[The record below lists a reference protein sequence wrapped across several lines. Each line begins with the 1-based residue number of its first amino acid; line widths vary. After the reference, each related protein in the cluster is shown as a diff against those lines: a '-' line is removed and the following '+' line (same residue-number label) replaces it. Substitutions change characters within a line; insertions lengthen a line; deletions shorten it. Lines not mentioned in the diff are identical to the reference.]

1 MASSNELDIL
11 RRALGEP
18 PPGAEQ
24 RASARARLDTAI
36 DTELRAGRPRSS
48 SRRLRAIAATAA
60 ALTVIAAVAWVV
72 VWSDEPASAL
82 EALARSARQV
92 DPMEVPPGAFAYTR
106 SEHVALVGGPGDQ
119 FPGIDDEEVAYLL
132 PTTREA
138 WIRADGFVQLATTT
152 HPPFF
157 FDPRVE
163 AAYYQAGHDRIDGI
177 GETVT
182 SVFGE
187 VEDPFAGVQWPTD
200 REELAGVLEEWV
212 HLGPGEPPR
221 EVQLLQL
228 VAAILRERILEPDIR
243 AALIEVLATLDLQV
257 TVADNLV
264 TVTVDYEQRFSLRYS
279 VSFDDEANLSSES
292 TRLLDTTDEPHIPAG
307 TVISRATYTP
317 PIIVPDLQPPD

>member
-18 PPGAEQ
+18 LPGAEQ
-24 RASARARLDTAI
+24 RASARTRLDAVI
-36 DTELRAGRPRSS
+36 NVELSAGRHPG
-48 SRRLRAIAATAA
+48 RRQRLTMIAVAA
-60 ALTVIAAVAWVV
+60 ALTVVAAVVLV
-72 VWSDEPASAL
+72 MVSSGEPASAL
-82 EALARSARQV
+82 EALARVARQV
-92 DPMEVPPGAFAYTR
+92 DPIEVPPGAFAYTR

-119 FPGIDDEEVAYLL
+119 FPGIDDEQVAYLL
-132 PTTREA
+132 PTTRES
-138 WIRADGFVQLATTT
+138 WTRSDGFVQLVTTNN
-152 HPPFF
+152 PPIF

-163 AAYYQAGHDRIDGI
+163 AAYYQAGHDRIDGV
-177 GETVT
+177 GDTVI

-187 VEDPFAGVQWPTD
+187 VEDAFAGVEWPTD

-243 AALIEVLATLDLQV
+243 AALIEVLATLDFQV
-257 TVADNLV
+257 TAANNIV
-264 TVTVDYEQRFSLRYS
+264 TVTVDYQQQAPLRYS
-279 VSFDDEANLSSES
+279 VSLDGEANLRSES
-292 TRLLDTTDEPHIPAG
+292 TTLLDTTDEPHIPAG

-317 PIIVPDLQPPD
+317 PVIVPDLQPPE